1 MTAIREAQLEPTSVP
16 EWEAEDMLAGRLAA
30 ELRPADPDE
39 ARAML
44 EDLRLGFPA
53 VLDHRELGQYS
64 AARGTP
70 LAAEL
75 VPDAERFAFHL
86 VEIPLTILVPEG
98 RRLVRLRLRTELD
111 AGDGGPAVAY
121 DLFPPDRW
129 RDVAH
134 DAGEISLDVA
144 KALTFV
150 CPAPVGEALGLKL
163 KLPLR
168 WHTREAQVRT
178 TDRLSNPV
186 EWYVRDSSITEGFT
200 AYLIVRAPKGAP
212 LTVRAHLVCEL
223 RRPGP
228 LGRILRASF
237 RSGEERY
244 ELGAS

>member
-1 MTAIREAQLEPTSVP
+1 MADIRDAQLEPTTVP
-16 EWEAEDMLAGRLAA
+16 EWEAEDMMAGRLAS

-39 ARAML
+39 ARGML

-53 VLDHRELGQYS
+53 VLDHRELAEYS

-75 VPDAERFAFHL
+75 LPDTGRFAFHL
-86 VEIPLTILVPEG
+86 VEIPLSILVPEG
-98 RRLVRLRLRTELD
+98 RRLVRLRLRTELE
-111 AGDGGPAVAY
+111 AGDGEPAVAY

-129 RDVAH
+129 RDVVH
-134 DAGEISLDVA
+134 DAGELSLDVA

-150 CPAPVGEALGLKL
+150 CPAPIGETLGLKL
-163 KLPLR
+163 SLPLR
-168 WHTREAQVRT
+168 WRTREVQVRT

-186 EWYVRDSSITEGFT
+186 EWYVRDSAISEGFT
-200 AYLIVRAPKGAP
+200 AYLIVRAPKGAVV
-212 LTVRAHLVCEL
+212 TVRAHLVCEL

-244 ELGAS
+244 VLGAA